1 VRWLGVDVR
10 HGDGTIIMALFGP
23 LEREDREAVHR
34 MMEEAVRRGGRASER
49 LEGEYTAYIEMPG
62 TWLNIGFHGNEKTPE
77 QISIIPFRDG
87 GDVMYFVVRG
97 LRGAIGA

>member
-1 VRWLGVDVR
+1 MKDY
-10 HGDGTIIMALFGP
+10 
-23 LEREDREAVHR
+23 REDAWK
-34 MMEEAVRRGGRASER
+34 
-49 LEGEYTAYIEMPG
+49 PG
-62 TWLNIGFHGNEKTPE
+62 SRLNIGFHGNEKTLE

>member
-1 VRWLGVDVR
+1 MKDYY
-10 HGDGTIIMALFGP
+10 DDA
-23 LEREDREAVHR
+23 
-34 MMEEAVRRGGRASER
+34 
-49 LEGEYTAYIEMPG
+49 EMPG
-62 TWLNIGFHGNEKTPE
+62 SRLNIGFHGNEKTSE